1 VTTPRRGDLVD
12 DIVERVHYENITL
25 HIGGHAKR
33 TAEDGLRTLAIDIT
47 SGGGTRAVRDLPVRL
62 AIHRDIR
69 DIRAPAVK
77 LSLLAGQICLV
88 SWILR

>member
-1 VTTPRRGDLVD
+1 MAEF
-12 DIVERVHYENITL
+12 IENL
-25 HIGGHAKR
+25 
-33 TAEDGLRTLAIDIT
+33 GLFD
-47 SGGGTRAVRDLPVRL
+47 
-62 AIHRDIR
+62 R